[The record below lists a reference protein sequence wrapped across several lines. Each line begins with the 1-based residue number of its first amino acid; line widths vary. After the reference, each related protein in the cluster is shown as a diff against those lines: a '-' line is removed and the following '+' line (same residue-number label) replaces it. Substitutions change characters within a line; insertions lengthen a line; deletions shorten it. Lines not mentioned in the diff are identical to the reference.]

1 MSTSSPVCL
10 VGVGGSEILSCWEL
24 LNDFF
29 VEYHEL
35 YIDEFLIQR
44 GVYTQATSVV
54 GTLQVVR
61 RDFVTVNSSSRH
73 L

>member
-10 VGVGGSEILSCWEL
+10 VGIGESACWEL
-24 LNDFF
+24 ISDFLLKI
-29 VEYHEL
+29 VSCIKV

-44 GVYTQATSVV
+44 GIYTQATSVV

-61 RDFVTVNSSSRH
+61 RAFITVNSSRH